1 MNATLGLKGCEYRIT
16 KFGSPD
22 ARRSLKGKQSASFK
36 SAKWD
41 LSADTNWAKSA
52 GEAPPRLEI
61 SGRVASALRLALALG
76 HVHRCVTTA
85 AN

>member
-1 MNATLGLKGCEYRIT
+1 MNATLGVKECEYRIM
-16 KFGSPD
+16 KFGYPD
-22 ARRSLKGKQSASFK
+22 ARRSCEGKQSVSFK
-36 SAKWD
+36 SAKWN
-41 LSADTNWAKSA
+41 LSTDTNWASA